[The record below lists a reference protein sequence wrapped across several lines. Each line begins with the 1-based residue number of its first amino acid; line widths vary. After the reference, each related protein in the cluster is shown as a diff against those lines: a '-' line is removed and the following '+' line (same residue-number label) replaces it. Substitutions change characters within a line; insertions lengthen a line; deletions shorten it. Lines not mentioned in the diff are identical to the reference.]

1 MWLYYCLLSTVISG
15 FTTIAMKKCSNN
27 EQKRLAVM
35 GVFLY
40 HLIILISAVAIKP
53 SLVFNLNIIDMIE
66 MLPGIIMQT
75 IGFVC
80 AFFCLKHGK
89 VAVTSPIKKC
99 NTVVAFLLGI
109 LALKESFTIVQII
122 ISLILFIL
130 SIMLG
135 IQYKKLATADKKAE
149 RKSILYAYGFAL
161 FNGCSSVLNKVY
173 VAKFEDPSYVLINY
187 AIIAIIG
194 VIIYCI
200 VTKQWS
206 YIDIRKMNAKRY
218 FLLQSLL
225 DASSSILNR
234 FSMLDGNVSVISV
247 IQTSSIVITILASR
261 FILNEKISWKKYL
274 MILGIFI
281 CVVALALIK

>member
-15 FTTIAMKKCSNN
+15 FVTIAMKKCSNN
-27 EQKRLAVM
+27 EQKRLAIM

-40 HLIILISAVAIKP
+40 HLIILLSVIVIKP
-53 SLVFNLNIIDMIE
+53 RLIFNLNIIDMIE
-66 MLPGIIMQT
+66 MSPGLMMQT
-75 IGFVC
+75 IGFIC
-80 AFFCLKHGK
+80 AFLCLKYGK

-135 IQYKKLATADKKAE
+135 IQDKKSNTAYEKAE

-161 FNGCSSVLNKVY
+161 FNGCSNVLNKVY
-173 VAKFEDPSYVLINY
+173 VTKFEDPSYVLINY

-206 YIDIRKMNAKRY
+206 YIDIRKMNAKKY

-225 DASSSILNR
+225 DASSSIFNR

-261 FILNEKISWKKYL
+261 FILKERISWKKYL
-274 MILGIFI
+274 MILGIFL
-281 CVVALALIK
+281 CVLILALIK

>member
-15 FTTIAMKKCSNN
+15 FVTIAMKKCSNN

-40 HLIILISAVAIKP
+40 HLIILISAIVIKP
-53 SLVFNLNIIDMIE
+53 SLIFNLNIIDMLE
-66 MLPGIIMQT
+66 MLPGLIMQT
-75 IGFVC
+75 IGFIC
-80 AFFCLKHGK
+80 AFLCLRYGK
-89 VAVTSPIKKC
+89 VAITSPIKKC

-109 LALKESFTIVQII
+109 LVLKESFTIVQII

-135 IQYKKLATADKKAE
+135 IQDKKLDTNDKKAE

-161 FNGCSSVLNKVY
+161 FNGCSNVLNKVY
-173 VAKFEDPSYVLINY
+173 VTKFEDPSYVLINY

-206 YIDIRKMNAKRY
+206 YIDIRKMNAKEY

-225 DASSSILNR
+225 DATSSIFNR
-234 FSMLDGNVSVISV
+234 FAMIDGNVSVISV
-247 IQTSSIVITILASR
+247 IETSSIVITILASR
-261 FILNEKISWKKYL
+261 FILKEKISWKKYL
-274 MILGIFI
+274 MILGIFT